1 MRRTAVVVAVV
12 VIVAGLAVAAPAYL
26 TRKRDYVAVTPQAP
40 TFKPNVPAAFPL
52 PGDSTACMDLVAI
65 DGHSEQA
72 RLQAMTPGSG
82 AMPLELTVTGPHYR
96 TQGRVGARSADG
108 RTVAVAIR
116 PPQRS
121 LVATACVRNLGR
133 RPVSLAGVGDRSR
146 SRSTITVNGARL
158 DGPSAGYT
166 SGVGFVLTFYE
177 RRPASI
183 LSRLPVSLQRMTV
196 LRPGVVAPATL
207 WLLLALSVVGV
218 PALAVW
224 AFAQAL
230 SADPVEEEERTA

>member
-40 TFKPNVPAAFPL
+40 TFKPNTPAAFPL
-52 PGDSTACMDLVAI
+52 PGGATTCMDLVAV
-65 DGHSEQA
+65 DSHSEQA
-72 RLQAMTPGSG
+72 RLQAITPGSS
-82 AMPLELTVTGPHYR
+82 AMPLQLTVTGPHYR
-96 TQGRVGARSADG
+96 TQGRVGARYADG

-121 LVATACVRNLGR
+121 LTATACVRNLGR

-146 SRSTITVNGARL
+146 SRSTITLNGTRA
-158 DGPSAGYT
+158 GSTTAGYT

-177 RRPASI
+177 RRPTSI
-183 LSRLPVSLQRMTV
+183 LSRLPVSLQRMAV
-196 LRPGVVAPATL
+196 LRPGVVVPATL
-207 WLLLALSVVGV
+207 WPLLALFVVGV

-224 AFAQAL
+224 AFARAL
-230 SADPVEEEERTA
+230 RADQLEEEERTA